1 MNCVYTLYS
10 GSSGNSVY
18 FNLCGHEFLIDAG
31 KSART
36 LCHALQDIGSDI
48 SRIEAIFI
56 THEHT
61 DHIGALEVLTKKHHI
76 PVHICGRSAA
86 KLKTL
91 GSAGLKSCLA
101 EHPPVFSV
109 NLADD
114 IKISSF
120 VTPHDSLGSV
130 GYRIEY
136 GEEKGE
142 KTVKRAIG
150 LATDIGHITDS
161 IREGL
166 MGCHDVIL
174 ESNHDLEMLLCGPYP
189 QQLKM
194 RIMSERGHLSNSD
207 CAAFAAELCENGTKN
222 LLLAHLSEENNEPSL
237 ALSEVRASVA
247 DESVHI
253 AVADRENPVRLI

>member
-1 MNCVYTLYS
+1 MNSVYTLYS
-10 GSSGNSVY
+10 GSGGNSAY

-36 LCHALQDIGSDI
+36 LCHALQDIGTDI
-48 SRIEAIFI
+48 SGIEAIFI

-86 KLKTL
+86 KLKNM
-91 GSAGLKSCLA
+91 GSAGLKSCIV
-101 EHPPVFSV
+101 EHPPLFSV
-109 NLADD
+109 KLGSN
-114 IKISSF
+114 IEISSF

-136 GEEKGE
+136 CEENGGE
-142 KTVKRAIG
+142 TAKRAIG
-150 LATDIGHITDS
+150 FATDIGHITDG

-166 MGCHDVIL
+166 MGCRDIIL
-174 ESNHDLEMLLCGPYP
+174 ESNHDLEMLMCGPYP
-189 QQLKM
+189 EHLKM
-194 RIMSERGHLSNSD
+194 RIMSERGHLSNTD
-207 CAAFAAELCENGTKN
+207 CAAFAAQLCENGTKN

>member
-1 MNCVYTLYS
+1 MNSVYTLYS
-10 GSSGNSVY
+10 GSGGNSVY

-36 LCHALQDIGSDI
+36 LCHSLQDIGADI
-48 SRIEAIFI
+48 SGIEAIFI

-61 DHIGALEVLTKKHHI
+61 DHVGALEVLTKKNHI
-76 PVHICGRSAA
+76 PVHICGRSAM

-91 GSAGLKSCLA
+91 GSGGLRSCII
-101 EHPPVFSV
+101 EHPPLFSV
-109 NLADD
+109 KMGAVE
-114 IKISSF
+114 ISSF

-136 GEEKGE
+136 TEERDGAQE
-142 KTVKRAIG
+142 KCAIG
-150 LATDIGHITDS
+150 LATDIGHINDS
-161 IREGL
+161 IRGGL
-166 MGCHDVIL
+166 MGCRDVIL
-174 ESNHDLEMLLCGPYP
+174 EANHDPDMLMCGSYP
-189 QQLKM
+189 EYLKM